1 MTNRPVIDT
10 LEFAKKEQTQDL
22 ELRSVD
28 LARLTDESTIV
39 NDIVTANITGGTQ
52 TDGKPF
58 IDLKI
63 LSGLRLTCQRCL
75 GLFDLQINSHSRFI
89 IVA

>member
-39 NDIVTANITGGTQ
+39 NDIVTANITGEHEQ
-52 TDGKPF
+52 TGNH
-58 IDLKI
+58 L
-63 LSGLRLTCQRCL
+63 LT
-75 GLFDLQINSHSRFI
+75 
-89 IVA
+89 